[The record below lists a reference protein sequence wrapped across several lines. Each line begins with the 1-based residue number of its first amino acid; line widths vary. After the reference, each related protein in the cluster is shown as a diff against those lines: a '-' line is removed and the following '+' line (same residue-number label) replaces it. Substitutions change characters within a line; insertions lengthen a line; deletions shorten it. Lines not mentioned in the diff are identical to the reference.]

1 MAGNAFGR
9 ILERYG
15 QTVAVHYGGG
25 PVGTPVR
32 AFLQPVTQRRE
43 DWRQEVPTPLGVR
56 DQARFLYLGP
66 PEVPLEGL
74 GDGFL
79 EWRGRRFQV
88 RVCQPVYVG
97 ETLSHWWAV
106 LEVRD
111 REEDDGA

>member
-1 MAGNAFGR
+1 MRRDAFAR

-15 QTVAVHYGGG
+15 QAVRLCGGAG
-25 PVGTPVR
+25 ADQEVR

-43 DWRQEVPTPLGVR
+43 DWRQEAPTPLGVR

-66 PEVPLEGL
+66 PEVPLDEL

-88 RVCQPVYVG
+88 RVCQPAYVG
-97 ETLSHWWAV
+97 EVLSHWWAV
-106 LEVRD
+106 LEARD
-111 REEDDGA
+111 REGGDGA